1 MGDGCMR
8 TTKIKVNS
16 LGYGMEMALDDGITY
31 DWWIVN
37 DVSNYPNSEFYA
49 MFAGGDNSF
58 SYAHNET
65 IHDGS
70 SVVVIKD
77 SFGNAFIP
85 WLVDHYEHIYWIDV
99 RYTDNTISEMVEDY
113 GIQDVLVCLNIYNGT
128 TAGVTDLLAGI
139 GQ

>member
-1 MGDGCMR
+1 
-8 TTKIKVNS
+8 
-16 LGYGMEMALDDGITY
+16 
-31 DWWIVN
+31 
-37 DVSNYPNSEFYA
+37 
-49 MFAGGDNSF
+49 
-58 SYAHNET
+58 
-65 IHDGS
+65 
-70 SVVVIKD
+70 VVVIKD